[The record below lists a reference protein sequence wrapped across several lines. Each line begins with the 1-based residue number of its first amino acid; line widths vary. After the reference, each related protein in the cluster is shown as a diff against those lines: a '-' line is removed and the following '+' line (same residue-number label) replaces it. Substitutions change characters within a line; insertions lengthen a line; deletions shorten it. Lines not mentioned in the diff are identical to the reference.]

1 MKRGAALALWALTL
15 LAVALFAFVLG
26 RSTAPAF
33 PLGET
38 FYATVDRVEGDSL
51 AVTGLEVNDVNHRGA
66 FTFSVEEDT
75 VLEWRHAP
83 IALAE
88 LEPQAAENDAWS
100 AEDYGEKFQALRL
113 SVRSEEGLSTPE
125 AQAYYEDC
133 QTLLERL
140 EQNEPLVIEEDPPW
154 MDELLSELEEEQA
167 QA

>member
-26 RSTAPAF
+26 RSTAPAS
-33 PLGET
+33 PLEET

-88 LEPQAAENDAWS
+88 LEPGDTISVTYTGGIQESYPAGIDGVVRVQLL
-100 AEDYGEKFQALRL
+100 DDEK
-113 SVRSEEGLSTPE
+113 
-125 AQAYYEDC
+125 
-133 QTLLERL
+133 
-140 EQNEPLVIEEDPPW
+140 
-154 MDELLSELEEEQA
+154 
-167 QA
+167 